1 MDTSFQLMVH
11 GFSIAMQPT
20 NLMFALA
27 GCFIGTLIGVLPG
40 IGPTA
45 GVAILIPVTFNLE
58 ATPAVIM
65 LAAIYYGAMYGGTIT
80 SVLMNVPGE
89 ASSAVTCLDGYQMA
103 KQGRAG
109 AALAIAAIGS
119 FVGGNLATL
128 GLALLAL
135 PLAAAALRF
144 GPPETFSLM
153 VLGLS
158 LVSGLA
164 GKSLVRSFLSVS
176 IGLQLA
182 MVGTDP
188 GIGSPRFTFGYP
200 EMEDG
205 VKIVTVAMGLF
216 GVGEILYNLEDPA
229 RQVFQTKIGSI
240 MLTSRDLKDSIGPI
254 LRGSLIGFLFG

>member
-153 VLGLS
+153 LMGLVAAAVLAQGSMAKSLAMVVLGL
-158 LVSGLA
+158 LLGV
-164 GKSLVRSFLSVS
+164 
-176 IGLQLA
+176 
-182 MVGTDP
+182 
-188 GIGSPRFTFGYP
+188 IGS
-200 EMEDG
+200 
-205 VKIVTVAMGLF
+205 
-216 GVGEILYNLEDPA
+216 
-229 RQVFQTKIGSI
+229 
-240 MLTSRDLKDSIGPI
+240 
-254 LRGSLIGFLFG
+254 